1 MDSKK
6 GRGEQKEEGMID
18 NRYASCPRQ
27 LGGKASGALIVNDGN
42 SKGRDFP
49 AFFRVQICV
58 GL

>member
-1 MDSKK
+1 
-6 GRGEQKEEGMID
+6 MID